1 MDLTTIV
8 TAGVVITL
16 GIGATYAL
24 FHFRKKN
31 RVQLFNQ
38 VYESARQVPKQKRHS
53 FLLLMFKETV
63 LSSKFRAKKR
73 GLSNIDR
80 LNNPKYLNIQMMQM
94 GKVLKNKD
102 NVQDKDLKKALVL
115 FNDYL
120 TWEKEKHAK
129 AREEAEKKKAS

>member
-1 MDLTTIV
+1 MDFTSIL
-8 TAGVVITL
+8 TAGVVISL

-31 RVQLFNQ
+31 REQLFNQ
-38 VYESARQVPKQKRHS
+38 VYMSARQVPKQKKHS

-63 LSSKFRAKKR
+63 MSSKFRAKKR

-94 GKVLKNKD
+94 SKVLKDKD
-102 NVQDKDLKKALVL
+102 NVQDKDMKKALVF

-129 AREEAEKKKAS
+129 AKQEAEAAKIF